1 MYGTQVNSTK
11 QSTPT
16 VGLPKS
22 SSARDS
28 KKIVAYNSSKRCS
41 QKFLLV
47 TKLAQSYWKKKET
60 NCCSFPYLIWCKN
73 IQIAQQKYSSEFYEA
88 INSNC
93 RAFQK
98 FNWLRFQKTL
108 PAILLKVVQKK
119 CSKVAP
125 KKEKKGYYLFY
136 LVWLKKCTNCM
147 TKVRFRNIFFPS
159 SRRKQRY

>member
-1 MYGTQVNSTK
+1 MNSTK

-41 QKFLLV
+41 QKFLLE
-47 TKLAQSYWKKKET
+47 TKLAQSYWKKGK

-93 RAFQK
+93 RAFHK